1 MATEENSNQI
11 IAQASQN
18 NQDLLGKI
26 EILNSHTE
34 TLRSEAQERNAEANS
49 RLNDTA
55 TKLKTMMQDFLQLYV
70 RKNVYEGDQNML
82 E

>member
-1 MATEENSNQI
+1 LATEENSNQI